1 METTKIKE
9 ISFTNI
15 TFQDIKSIV
24 NIEKKDSDPKFDNW
38 FSFKYKI
45 SESEDSFFQKLIAK
59 NKLYLSV
66 YNEEQLKMKFICPVL
81 DKVDFFFDDKKDW
94 YDYSLSAIIN
104 GTLLKGRP
112 DFMLAKGGEFP
123 EEPYFFIQEFKPSER
138 PAKVKDQLLAE
149 MLVAMQ
155 INKKKILQGAYIIGQ
170 NWLFVILE
178 KLKNGDYEYC
188 VSESFDCLKINE
200 LKQIYINLQA
210 VKVLFCK
217 D

>member
-24 NIEKKDSDPKFDNW
+24 NIEKKVRGSKFDNW

-45 SESEDSFFQKLIAK
+45 SESENSFFQKLINK
-59 NKLYLSV
+59 NELYLSA
-66 YNEEQLKMKFICPVL
+66 YNEEQLKMKFLSLIL

-94 YDYSLSAIIN
+94 YDYSLSATVN
-104 GTLLKGRP
+104 GTLIKGRP
-112 DFMLAKGGEFP
+112 DFMVAKGDFFP
-123 EEPYFFIQEFKPSER
+123 SVPYFFLQEFKPSYTAANPEF
-138 PAKVKDQLLAE
+138 QLLAE

-155 INKKKILQGAYIIGQ
+155 INKKKNLQGAYVIGR

-200 LKQIYINLQA
+200 IKQIYINLQA